1 MLRRHPSTRG
11 WRRVVLLAC
20 SMLAALLSVGAFA
33 SAAYAGDWIQVSC
46 MNPNGSAASSEGW
59 SSFSTGGPGY
69 GSNSGTN
76 CSPSAPMYAILSSVD
91 GASVGSGENLQYS
104 PPAGSTL
111 AGGSVD
117 VSLSA
122 DGSGYNASGTAVL
135 YSPAFAY
142 NGSNVFFQ
150 CAAGLLPCFD
160 GTNDFSGT
168 ITLPSNRGGGLF
180 IGAGC
185 GGNPGATCDVG
196 GTDGTWAFADL
207 FSADLLLNN
216 TSSPTASGFTGTL
229 LSPGAHGTASLTFT
243 AGDPSG
249 PGVYKVIVSIDGKSA
264 YDATPNTNG
273 GDCASAGTDSGS
285 GAWMFD
291 WQQPCLQTE
300 TVDVPINT
308 TAFADGEH
316 ELTVQVE
323 DAAQNTSTVLDQ
335 EITTANLTTVSSL
348 LPTSLSSTSAPG
360 PLYGFVLDKATSALG
375 TKVSR
380 SYDHSALTLSGT
392 LNTAAGAIA
401 PGVTVALW
409 ASPAAGSTFSVLT
422 QTTTDGAGRWVL
434 RAPAGASRVLRVV
447 AGVGAQPATSPSAV
461 SVNEA
466 VTPSLSLH
474 VATPGKATL
483 VFTGRLAITPLGT
496 PRPQILVEVRAPRGW
511 QAVGAPVR
519 VDASGRFRYVYPSS
533 ALLIG
538 HRFVFRV
545 TTPATSSWG
554 AAVSRVREAVLR

>member
-1 MLRRHPSTRG
+1 
-11 WRRVVLLAC
+11 
-20 SMLAALLSVGAFA
+20 
-33 SAAYAGDWIQVSC
+33 
-46 MNPNGSAASSEGW
+46 
-59 SSFSTGGPGY
+59 
-69 GSNSGTN
+69 
-76 CSPSAPMYAILSSVD
+76 MYAILSSVD

-150 CAAGLLPCFD
+150 CAAGLLPCFN

-168 ITLPSNRGGGLF
+168 IALPSNRGGGLF

-185 GGNPGATCDVG
+185 GGNAGATCDVG

-216 TSSPTASGFTGTL
+216 TSSPTGSGFTGTL

-243 AGDPSG
+243 AGDPGG

-273 GDCASAGTDSGS
+273 GECASAGTDSGS

-300 TVDVPINT
+300 TVDVPIDT

-348 LPTSLSSTSAPG
+348 LPTSLSSASSPG

-447 AGVGAQPATSPSAV
+447 AGAGAQPATSPSAV

-483 VFTGRLAITPLGT
+483 VFTGRLAITPLST

-538 HRFVFRV
+538 HRFAFRV

>member
-1 MLRRHPSTRG
+1 VLTRHPSTRG
-11 WRRVVLLAC
+11 WRRFALLAC
-20 SMLAALLSVGAFA
+20 SMLAASLAGGAFA
-33 SAAYAGDWIQVSC
+33 SAAYAGDWMQVSC
-46 MNPNGSAASSEGW
+46 MNPDGSAASSEGW
-59 SSFSTGGPGY
+59 SNFTVGGLGY

-76 CSPSAPMYAILSSVD
+76 CAPGTPMYAIVSTDAATPVNSSED
-91 GASVGSGENLQYS
+91 LQYT
-104 PPAGSTL
+104 PPSGSTL
-111 AGGSVD
+111 GGGSVD
-117 VSLSA
+117 VSLTA
-122 DGSGYNASGTAVL
+122 DGYGYNASGVAAIYT
-135 YSPAFAY
+135 PAFAY
-142 NGSNVFFQ
+142 NGSNVITQ
-150 CAAGLLPCFD
+150 CAAGLSPCWN
-160 GTNDFSGT
+160 GTNDFTGGVE
-168 ITLPSNRGGGLF
+168 LPASRGGDLF
-180 IGAGC
+180 ISASC
-185 GGNPGATCDVG
+185 GGNAGEICDEGGSNGGWAT
-196 GTDGTWAFADL
+196 AFL
-207 FSADLLLNN
+207 YSADLLLNS
-216 TSSPTASGFTGTL
+216 TASPTGTAFSGTL
-229 LSPGAHGTASLTFT
+229 LDPDAHGTASLTFT
-243 AGDPSG
+243 AGDPGG

-273 GDCASAGTDSGS
+273 GECASAGTDSGS

-300 TVDVPINT
+300 TVDVPIDT

-348 LPTSLSSTSAPG
+348 LPTSVSSASSPG

-434 RAPAGASRVLRVV
+434 RAPAGATRVLRVV
-447 AGVGAQPATSPSAV
+447 AGVGAQPATSQSAV

-519 VDASGRFRYVYPSS
+519 VDASGRYRYVYPSS

-538 HRFVFRV
+538 HRFAFRV

-554 AAVSRVREAVLR
+554 AALSRVREAVLR

>member
-1 MLRRHPSTRG
+1 
-11 WRRVVLLAC
+11 
-20 SMLAALLSVGAFA
+20 MLAAMLGGGTFA
-33 SAAYAGDWIQVSC
+33 SAAYAGDWMQVSC
-46 MNPNGSAASSEGW
+46 VNPGGSAAPSEGW
-59 SSFSTGGPGY
+59 SGFATGAPGIGSNNGTDCGPGQ
-69 GSNSGTN
+69 
-76 CSPSAPMYAILSSVD
+76 PMYAILNSTW
-91 GASVGSGENLQYS
+91 GASVGSGENLQYT
-104 PPAGSTL
+104 PPANSTL
-111 AGGSVD
+111 VGGSVN

-122 DGSGYNASGTAVL
+122 DGYGYNASGTAVL
-135 YSPAFAY
+135 YTPAFAY
-142 NGSNVFFQ
+142 SGSNVFFQ
-150 CAAGLLPCFD
+150 CAAGLAPCSN
-160 GTNDFSGT
+160 GTNDFAGT
-168 ITLPSNRGGGLF
+168 LALPANRGGDF
-180 IGAGC
+180 YIGAGC
-185 GGNPGATCDVG
+185 GGNSGAECDEG
-196 GTDGTWAFADL
+196 GTAGTWAYAYVNTAD
-207 FSADLLLNN
+207 FLLNN
-216 TSSPTASGFTGTL
+216 TASPTGTAFSGTL
-229 LSPGAHGTASLTFT
+229 LDPNAHGTASLTFT
-243 AGDPSG
+243 AADPGG
-249 PGVYKVIVSIDGKSA
+249 PGVYKVIVQIDGKSA

-273 GDCASAGTDSGS
+273 GDCASVGTDSAS

-300 TVDVPINT
+300 TVDVPVDT

-348 LPTSLSSTSAPG
+348 LPTSVSSASPAG
-360 PLYGFVLDKATSALG
+360 PVYGFVLDKATSALG

-409 ASPAAGSTFSVLT
+409 ASAAEGSTFSVLT

-434 RAPAGASRVLRVV
+434 RAPAGASRLLRVV
-447 AGVGAQPATSPSAV
+447 AGVGAEPATSPSAV

-483 VFTGRLAITPLGT
+483 VFTGQLAITPLGT

-519 VDASGRFRYVYPSS
+519 VDASGRYRYVYPSS

-538 HRFVFRV
+538 HRFAFRV

-554 AAVSRVREAVLR
+554 AALSRVRQAVLR